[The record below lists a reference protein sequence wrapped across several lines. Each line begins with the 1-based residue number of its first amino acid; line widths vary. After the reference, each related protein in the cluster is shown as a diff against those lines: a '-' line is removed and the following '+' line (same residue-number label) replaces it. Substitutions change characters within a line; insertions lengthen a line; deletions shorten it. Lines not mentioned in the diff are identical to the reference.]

1 MLRNVAVGSVISL
14 VILASVACSLDPPHY
29 ICEWN
34 AERYIK
40 RDLLTNPASFDQHQ
54 LDTTQVGLELG
65 KVTGSKEDGW
75 VVESIILFGTQNA
88 FGVKSDFFFHYT
100 ASVDEDD
107 NCGPIIPLEFG
118 PYTR

>member
-1 MLRNVAVGSVISL
+1 MVDKKWPTYGDFDEEDKAKQS
-14 VILASVACSLDPPHY
+14 ACQVNY
-29 ICEWN
+29 I
-34 AERYIK
+34 
-40 RDLLTNPASFDQHQ
+40 TSFDQHDMDS
-54 LDTTQVGLELG
+54 LQVAQELG